1 MVGSCKP
8 TTCTNFLEEDVM
20 NLQQALAFLA
30 GLKPVPLSDQIE
42 MPIKDRYEFEDLI
55 DAGCR
60 KWRNTAPLPLPPM
73 LMFDTI
79 TELSKTGGEHGKG
92 FGVAELNL
100 KPDHWFF
107 ACHFLGNPLMPGC
120 LGLDGTWQ
128 AAGFLLQWLGGRGTE
143 GMATGLS
150 KLKLRGKIRP
160 TNKLVKYRVDVKR
173 PSFKPEKSYIVVDAT
188 VMCDGAPV
196 YMLEDLMVFVMP
208 GEKQA

>member
-1 MVGSCKP
+1 MFSTRSRAYYINSAGSMVGSCKP

-79 TELSKTGGEHGKG
+79 TELSKTGGEHVI
-92 FGVAELNL
+92 FS
-100 KPDHWFF
+100 
-107 ACHFLGNPLMPGC
+107 
-120 LGLDGTWQ
+120 GTRSCP
-128 AAGFLLQWLGGRGTE
+128 AAWDWTGRG
-143 GMATGLS
+143 
-150 KLKLRGKIRP
+150 
-160 TNKLVKYRVDVKR
+160 
-173 PSFKPEKSYIVVDAT
+173 KPPAS
-188 VMCDGAPV
+188 CCNG
-196 YMLEDLMVFVMP
+196 
-208 GEKQA
+208 